1 MLLFISEANEICSVK
16 IKQMKTLHRIS
27 KNVNRQLLKYY
38 VSKNKSFE
46 TSNFEEKEIIV
57 MQAQS
62 KIYNLE
68 FYLYALLSISAVTL
82 FLRTLILNA
91 V

>member
-1 MLLFISEANEICSVK
+1 MLLFISEANEICSIK

-38 VSKNKSFE
+38 VSKNRSFE

>member
-1 MLLFISEANEICSVK
+1 MLLFISEANEICSIK

-27 KNVNRQLLKYY
+27 KNVNKQLLKYY

>member
-1 MLLFISEANEICSVK
+1 
-16 IKQMKTLHRIS
+16 MKTLHRIS

>member
-1 MLLFISEANEICSVK
+1 MLLFISEAHEICSIK

-27 KNVNRQLLKYY
+27 KNVNKQLLKYY

-46 TSNFEEKEIIV
+46 TSNFEEKESIV
-57 MQAQS
+57 IQAQS
-62 KIYNLE
+62 KIYNIE
-68 FYLYALLSISAVTL
+68 FYLYVLLSVSAVTL
-82 FLRTLILNA
+82 FLKTLILNA

>member
-1 MLLFISEANEICSVK
+1 MLLFISEANEICSIK